1 MTYVGTVPSSVGDPT
16 DYAAVARALLS
27 TDCGVT
33 VDPRGNAYAGDGIA
47 VALPE
52 YGATA
57 WAPRAEQS
65 PERAQVITDQVTAWV
80 RSVAHAVTAVASPR
94 RYFGAWLDNGTLH
107 LDVTEVFS
115 SAEEDRALDAARRR
129 GQLAVWHAGRRE
141 EIRIDEPVTIA
152 A

>member
-16 DYAAVARALLS
+16 DYAAVTRALLA
-27 TDCGVT
+27 TDCGTT

-47 VALPE
+47 VALPQ
-52 YGATA
+52 YGMATVVRDA
-57 WAPRAEQS
+57 AHV
-65 PERAQVITDQVTAWV
+65 ERWV
-80 RSVAHAVTAVASPR
+80 RKVAAHVTAVASPR
-94 RYFGAWLDNGTLH
+94 RYFGAWVQDGLLV
-107 LDVTEVFS
+107 LDVAEVFS

-129 GQLAVWHAGRRE
+129 GQLAVWHNGRRE